1 MPEEVENNMRR
12 PSESEATARP
22 DPESGQQTENNPEKP
37 RVTGVSSLTRDWS
50 LGRKVYYTAV
60 PCFLAYLVTFSA
72 SITGPSTL
80 VLMEEFNISR
90 TVALLPG
97 TLYLVGLALGPMF
110 IASLSE
116 LIGRR
121 WLYIASTAAL
131 VVFSAGAGASHTY
144 SGLLVCRFLAGF
156 FGTSGI
162 AMGAGTILDVWG
174 YTKARGLAALLFTC
188 GPFFGPSMG
197 PLAGAYIM
205 AEYDNNWRW
214 TQWVICL
221 LGGPLFLLV
230 LPMRETSAVAGAHR
244 QVDVDGNKSSIA
256 VLAFSILKAAVVRS
270 TTMLT
275 TEAICFSLTLYTGY
289 AYAVV
294 FSFFASGS
302 YVYQLDY
309 GFDER
314 QVGLVFLAVVVG
326 YILAAILHVIV
337 DQTLY
342 ARAARLAPDGRAA
355 PEHRL
360 YSGMAGSIFLPIGL
374 FWYAWASQPGGH
386 WAAVAASGVPFGLGA
401 FVLFLSSIVY
411 LVESYGSS
419 SAASALAANGLIR
432 YMLGAVFP
440 LFTFQMYETLGIHWA
455 GSLFALLSLALL
467 PIPWLLF
474 KHGHKLRARSC
485 FALAVKD

>member
-1 MPEEVENNMRR
+1 MR
-12 PSESEATARP
+12 PLSEDLGSTRP
-22 DPESGQQTENNPEKP
+22 DLERQEQITENRPEKP
-37 RVTGVSSLTRDWS
+37 VLTGVSSVTQDWS
-50 LGRKVYYTAV
+50 LGLRIYYTAV
-60 PCFLAYLVTFSA
+60 PCFLAYLITFSA
-72 SITGPSTL
+72 SITGPATL
-80 VLMEEFNISR
+80 VLMDEFNISR

-97 TLYLVGLALGPMF
+97 TLYLVGLAFGPMF

-121 WLYIASTAAL
+121 WLYIFSSAAL

-144 SGLLVCRFLAGF
+144 AGLLVCRFLAGF

-174 YTKARGLAALLFTC
+174 YSKARGLAALLFTC

-205 AEYDNNWRW
+205 AEYDDNWRW

-230 LPMRETSAVAGAHR
+230 LPMKETSLVVGAHR
-244 QVDVDGNKSSIA
+244 EADAHGKKSSILL
-256 VLAFSILKAAVVRS
+256 LAFSILKAAVVRS

-294 FSFFASGS
+294 FSFFASGN

-309 GFDER
+309 GFNER
-314 QVGLVFLAVVVG
+314 QVGLVFLAVVIG
-326 YILAAILHVIV
+326 YILAAIVHVII

-342 ARAARLAPDGRAA
+342 ARAVRLAPNGRAA

-374 FWYAWASQPGGH
+374 FWYAWASHPGGH
-386 WAAVAASGVPFGLGA
+386 WAAVASSGLPFGLGA
-401 FVLFLSSIVY
+401 FVLF
-411 LVESYGSS
+411 SYGASA
-419 SAASALAANGLIR
+419 AASALAANGLIR

-440 LFTFQMYETLGIHWA
+440 LFTFQMYEKLGIHWA

-474 KHGHKLRARSC
+474 KYGHKLRARSR
-485 FALAVKD
+485 FALAV